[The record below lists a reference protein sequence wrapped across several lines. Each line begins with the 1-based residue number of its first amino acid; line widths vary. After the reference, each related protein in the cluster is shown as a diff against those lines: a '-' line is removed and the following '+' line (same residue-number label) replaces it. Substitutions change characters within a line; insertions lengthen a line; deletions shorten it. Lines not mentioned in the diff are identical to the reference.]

1 MPGFLSVL
9 RPRLARDRY
18 DILSAVL
25 IVGLVALALATFGD
39 YAISNDEEVQQ
50 RYGELILAY
59 YGSGFA
65 DQSVF
70 GYKNLYLYGGLFDI
84 VSTMIGR
91 ATSFDLYEIRH
102 VLSAIT
108 GIGGI
113 VATIATARLIAGARA
128 GFIAGVAL
136 TLCGVWYGG
145 MFNHT
150 KDVPFAAAMMGTVYF
165 LLRAA
170 RSLPRPSWGDTLGF
184 GLLLGAGLGLR
195 AMGLLLPFYLGVVVL
210 WQAFRHS
217 EEWRERARFI
227 RQTTVRFLPAMAL
240 AYVIMI
246 ASWPWASLA
255 LFNPVKAVWAFA
267 HFHYEIRT
275 MLAGKVYLM
284 DQVPRWYIPT
294 YLAIKLP
301 LILFAGVALALAA
314 AVWPRPAGECARM
327 RREIALVAV
336 VAAFPVLCVVA
347 LHGPAFTGMRHV
359 MYVVPP
365 LTVLAGIGFDRGLAA
380 LERLGPLAL
389 GSSFAALAAGFVWQA
404 AQLVALHPHQ
414 HLFFNSLVG
423 GLEGASR
430 RYATDYWVNI
440 MPEAV
445 KGLEAYVGDRR
456 ARYTAGVCGE
466 RISFE
471 HMGSQFRWTG
481 DWLQADFFIAPTNM
495 NCDRVLRGR
504 TAFTIEREGVV
515 IGVVQDLRGL
525 KPHERGFAD
534 FPPGSPPRM
543 AGEP

>member
-9 RPRLARDRY
+9 RSRLARDRY